1 MDSTQQLTIGRTMRL
16 LPTTETFALLVS
28 AERENSQPVN
38 HPRAEDRLG
47 HRQIVLL
54 MEWRVALERAGYHT
68 LLSLVPPMA
77 LIVSDP
83 RLEERWIVVSPSGL
97 LIVRELE
104 ACGRTWSRFH
114 LLQRAEGDVDGPNS
128 AIALAAAREHIGRW
142 IGAPSDDRLCDARAD
157 GERPCDGVMLDGV
170 ML

>member
-1 MDSTQQLTIGRTMRL
+1 MVHSTHQLTIGHMKRPRS
-16 LPTTETFALLVS
+16 TTEVFAVRTS
-28 AERENSQPVN
+28 AKRDNSLPDD
-38 HPRAEDRLG
+38 HPKADDRLG
-47 HRQIVLL
+47 YRRLVLL

-77 LIVSDP
+77 LVVSDP
-83 RLEERWIVVSPSGL
+83 RLEERWMVVSPSGL

-128 AIALAAAREHIGRW
+128 AIALAAARDHIGRW
-142 IGAPSDDRLCDARAD
+142 IGAPSDARLCDARAD
-157 GERPCDGVMLDGV
+157 SERPCDGVML
-170 ML
+170 